1 MPKWEAR
8 AKYSGCKAHFSGEEC
23 QHLLNWLAL
32 YRSGTNPSVCRADA
46 AELCNKMGKA
56 IRDLQVEYPDL
67 LKDRTE
73 EEVEA
78 ALKKDQEKI
87 KKQLTVI
94 KQGGNWK
101 KVE

>member
-73 EEVEA
+73 EEEYSENN
-78 ALKKDQEKI
+78 QEITLCLHK
-87 KKQLTVI
+87 TPY
-94 KQGGNWK
+94 
-101 KVE
+101 ECR